1 MAPDNEGLAKD
12 RFPTTVWSMV
22 TAASE
27 GGGEPSRKAL
37 EELCHKYWQPL
48 HADIIR
54 RGVSDDQAEDLTQ
67 SFFAKLLEKNYV
79 RHASREQGR
88 FRTFLLASLQHFLA
102 NEFDAQRAQKRGGE
116 YRQVSLESVDEVRGG
131 TTTSTSPERDY
142 EKQWALT
149 VMAHAR
155 RCLEHEMI
163 RSRKLPLY
171 RTISCTLD
179 GSADVSYRKLAL
191 AAGITEGAVKVAV
204 HRLRRRYR
212 EMIQREIANTV
223 VDLGQVDEEM
233 QFLLRA
239 IEP

>member
-1 MAPDNEGLAKD
+1 MAPDNESSAKD

-22 TAASE
+22 GAAGE
-27 GGGEPSRKAL
+27 DGGERSRKAL
-37 EELCHKYWQPL
+37 EELCHRYWQPL
-48 HADIIR
+48 HAYLIR
-54 RGVSDDQAEDLTQ
+54 RGVQDEEAGDLTQ

-116 YRQVSLESVDEVRGG
+116 YRQVSLESVDEVKGG
-131 TTTSTSPERDY
+131 TKTGISPEREY
-142 EKQWALT
+142 EKQWALA

-155 RCLEHEMI
+155 RCLENEMT
-163 RSRKLPLY
+163 RSKKLPLY
-171 RTISCTLD
+171 RTISGTLD
-179 GSADVSYRKLAL
+179 GTADVSYKKLAL

-212 EMIQREIANTV
+212 EMIEREIANTV
-223 VDLGQVDEEM
+223 VDPGQVDQEM
-233 QFLLRA
+233 QFLMRA
-239 IEP
+239 IES

>member
-22 TAASE
+22 TAESE
-27 GGGEPSRKAL
+27 GGGETTRKDM
-37 EELCHKYWQPL
+37 EELCHKYCLPL
-48 HADIIR
+48 HAYIIR

-131 TTTSTSPERDY
+131 TPTGTSPEREF
-142 EKQWALT
+142 EKQW
-149 VMAHAR
+149 
-155 RCLEHEMI
+155 
-163 RSRKLPLY
+163 
-171 RTISCTLD
+171 
-179 GSADVSYRKLAL
+179 
-191 AAGITEGAVKVAV
+191 
-204 HRLRRRYR
+204 
-212 EMIQREIANTV
+212 
-223 VDLGQVDEEM
+223 
-233 QFLLRA
+233 
-239 IEP
+239 

>member
-1 MAPDNEGLAKD
+1 MPVLEAEAPVAHNTHDKFHALVAK
-12 RFPTTVWSMV
+12 
-22 TAASE
+22 
-27 GGGEPSRKAL
+27 
-37 EELCHKYWQPL
+37 
-48 HADIIR
+48 
-54 RGVSDDQAEDLTQ
+54 
-67 SFFAKLLEKNYV
+67 
-79 RHASREQGR
+79 
-88 FRTFLLASLQHFLA
+88 
-102 NEFDAQRAQKRGGE
+102 AQTHPPVKVAVAHPCD
-116 YRQVSLESVDEVRGG
+116 QVSLESVDEVRGG